1 MACPGL
7 TELKVTEAVAL
18 GELGA
23 GLVELL
29 DGADGGGADVD
40 EDHLTQR
47 RALDHVHNALVLCDA
62 TAR

>member
-1 MACPGL
+1 MLA
-7 TELKVTEAVAL
+7 ELKVTEAVAL

-40 EDHLTQR
+40 EHHLAQR
-47 RALDHVHNALVLCDA
+47 RALDHVHDALVLCDA

>member
-1 MACPGL
+1 MLA
-7 TELKVTEAVAL
+7 ELKVTEAVAL

-29 DGADGGGADVD
+29 DRTDGGGADVD
-40 EDHLTQR
+40 EHHLAQR
-47 RALDHVHNALVLCDA
+47 RALDHVHDALVLCDA